1 MVTDEWWGQVLCHSA
16 SICLFMCFSWG
27 CLLKRQVRTLQL
39 RPMATDAGK
48 AVVEQQLGTPK
59 ALHRMHAHIAPDG
72 RTVIGCQLSHRDLP
86 DLRQLRDGQVR
97 P

>member
-1 MVTDEWWGQVLCHSA
+1 MLMSAQMVLSLVLGA
-16 SICLFMCFSWG
+16 ANPAVE
-27 CLLKRQVRTLQL
+27 VRTLEL
-39 RPMATDAGK
+39 RPMAPDAGK
-48 AVVEQQLGTPK
+48 AVGEQRLGTPK